1 MHSIPLGLNAT
12 SRPSELQPTCYR
24 YFSLQVQSIN
34 ASRDWQLK
42 LRGIIL
48 IADFLA
54 LSVTWRS
61 QLSTGTSA
69 PRSTTIV
76 RRFVF
81 NVWGET
87 ICLFSFLFFYF
98 ATLPQ
103 AQAPRTKMRFFSVST
118 ANGKRS
124 PYSLFVRCVW
134 WWGANYNDVTRRV
147 EVYSLW
153 RRWEIRVGHIG
164 FIWHF
169 HDFRLSKRI

>member
-1 MHSIPLGLNAT
+1 MHPPHTHTNTLVNTWMHIHSIPLGLNAT
-12 SRPSELQPTCYR
+12 SRPSELQPPCYR

-61 QLSTGTSA
+61 QFSTGTTA

-87 ICLFSFLFFYF
+87 ICLFSFLLLFDF
-98 ATLPQ
+98 ASGSENQNAVLFRFHCERETL
-103 AQAPRTKMRFFSVST
+103 A
-118 ANGKRS
+118 
-124 PYSLFVRCVW
+124 LFVVCQG
-134 WWGANYNDVTRRV
+134 WGTGELQWCD
-147 EVYSLW
+147 
-153 RRWEIRVGHIG
+153 
-164 FIWHF
+164 
-169 HDFRLSKRI
+169 